1 MQDNSNANNML
12 PREKER
18 FSVLF
23 VLINAKVELKIEYK
37 NGYKFPLEVLL
48 EDRAR

>member
-23 VLINAKVELKIEYK
+23 VLINAKVELKIEY
-37 NGYKFPLEVLL
+37 NLYYII
-48 EDRAR
+48 